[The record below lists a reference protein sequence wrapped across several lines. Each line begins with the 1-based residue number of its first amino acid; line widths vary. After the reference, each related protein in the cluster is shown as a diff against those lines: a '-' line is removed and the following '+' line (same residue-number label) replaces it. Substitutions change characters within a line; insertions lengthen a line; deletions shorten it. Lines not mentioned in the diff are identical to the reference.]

1 MSEAMESSLIPEE
14 TPAEEIPVA
23 ETPTEEIPAEET
35 PVSEPAPEQPVEEA
49 PAPAEPQTQPE
60 PPVMPAPAKPQ
71 KVRKIKRSRPWPL
84 KILMELIAII
94 LCLTLFVVTIVGALV
109 MDLRVMT
116 SKDGFEKILTEL
128 ITSTMSQPGN
138 SAEAPAPNGS
148 VTLLSNTSAASVSNP
163 ITDMVYDML
172 QDQFGQDLPLSKEEV
187 SDFIN
192 NSTVKDFVADKV
204 SGAFDDFINGTS
216 NTTITKDEIVDLVKD
231 NAPLIKETF
240 GIEITEDQLGEL
252 ESALDEV
259 PILEE
264 LEKDGLMG
272 FLEDNYLDA
281 DKESGDMGIA
291 GNGGLADGLAAV
303 KQIREY
309 VQIITSNTA
318 LYSIAGVLA
327 VLMLLILL
335 VNWTLPKTLS
345 DIGITLLFAGLI
357 LSSVNFVAA
366 SGVLQI
372 VLADQA
378 AVIGL
383 VTGILSSIAVVHYS
397 ILGTGAA
404 LILLAIVA
412 KIIKSH
418 RRKALQAAF

>member
-23 ETPTEEIPAEET
+23 ETPAEDIPVVEPVPEQPAEE
-35 PVSEPAPEQPVEEA
+35 
-49 PAPAEPQTQPE
+49 APAEPQAQPE

-94 LCLTLFVVTIVGALV
+94 LCLTLFVVTIAGALV
-109 MDLRVMT
+109 VDLRVMT
-116 SKDGFEKILTEL
+116 SKGGFEKILTEL
-128 ITSTMSQPGN
+128 ITSTMSQPEN
-138 SAEAPAPNGS
+138 SAQAPASNGS
-148 VTLLSNTSAASVSNP
+148 VTLLSNTSAAAVSNP

-204 SGAFDDFINGTS
+204 SGAFDDFFNGTS

-240 GIEITEDQLGEL
+240 GVEITEEHLGQL
-252 ESALDEV
+252 ESVLDEV

-264 LEKDGLMG
+264 WEQDGLMG
-272 FLEDNYLDA
+272 FIEDNLLDT
-281 DKESGDMGIA
+281 DGDTSGSAGMG
-291 GNGGLADGLAAV
+291 GFADGMATV
-303 KQIREY
+303 KQIMDSVRL
-309 VQIITSNTA
+309 VTSNTA
-318 LYSIAGVLA
+318 LYCIAGVLA
-327 VLMLLILL
+327 LLMLLILL

-357 LSSVNFVAA
+357 LSSVNFVAE

-372 VLADQA
+372 ILADYA
-378 AVIGL
+378 AAIGL

-397 ILGTGAA
+397 ILGTGVA